1 MGVTD
6 DGTTQQVEDTLVYIN
21 EELPVFVAEELQE
34 IMENVKALAID
45 YCPKETGAL
54 SSSIN
59 LEGGAISSGND
70 FFNASVYAGDPSIV
84 NPLSGKPTSDYA
96 MLVHDG
102 HLMRNGMFYE
112 GDPFL
117 DDAYMVYAEDIEMAV
132 DEALT
137 EMGVNTQE

>member
-1 MGVTD
+1 
-6 DGTTQQVEDTLVYIN
+6 
-21 EELPVFVAEELQE
+21 
-34 IMENVKALAID
+34 
-45 YCPKETGAL
+45 
-54 SSSIN
+54 
-59 LEGGAISSGND
+59 
-70 FFNASVYAGDPSIV
+70 
-84 NPLSGKPTSDYA
+84 